1 MRCVARHAAYLP
13 SVKARKMFTTES
25 VINHVRKA
33 TGRTISGGD
42 IQTVLNKFMGL
53 AMSDPEL
60 ARDLIGPLPDR
71 STGATAYNGFDLK
84 YLVGGASQA
93 NRLSREIENIH
104 GDRAPLDILDFG
116 CGAAR
121 IIRYFPLF
129 KPQHRYHACEVN
141 EAAVEHAKEVS
152 PLIDARVIP
161 SAPPTS
167 FDDQSMDVVYA
178 WSIWTHFDEKLG
190 RAWLEEVHR
199 ILRPGGCALI
209 TVHTDEL
216 VGRYG
221 TEPKLV
227 QRMKERGG
235 DYEKIRAEYDE
246 IGFCFWRAYP
256 DEAQEHG
263 IDNETFGMAFV
274 SEDYIRKNWTDLFS
288 LRCFRE
294 AAPKWQD
301 LAILVKE

>member
-1 MRCVARHAAYLP
+1 
-13 SVKARKMFTTES
+13 MFKS
-25 VINHVRKA
+25 QDVIDHVLKA
-33 TGRTISGGD
+33 TGTTISGGA
-42 IQTVLNKFMGL
+42 IPAVLNKFMGL
-53 AMSDPEL
+53 ATSDPEL
-60 ARDLIGPLPDR
+60 ARALIGPLPDR
-71 STGATAYNGFDLK
+71 ATGATAYNGLDLN
-84 YLVGGASQA
+84 YLVGGVLQA
-93 NRLSREIENIH
+93 NMLSREIENIH

-141 EAAVEHAKEVS
+141 KAAVEHANEVS
-152 PLIDARVIP
+152 PLIEARIIP
-161 SAPPTS
+161 SAPPSS

-178 WSIWTHFDEKLG
+178 WSIWTHFDEETG
-190 RAWLEEVHR
+190 RAWLNDVHR

-227 QRMKERGG
+227 QRMKDRGG
-235 DYEKIRAEYDE
+235 DYEKIRAEYDKA
-246 IGFCFWRAYP
+246 GFCFWSAYP
-256 DEAQEHG
+256 DEAAEHG

-274 SEDYIRKNWTDLFS
+274 SEEYIRNNWTDLFS
-288 LRCFRE
+288 LRGFRE
-294 AAPKWQD
+294 GVPRWQD
-301 LAILVKE
+301 IAILVKKAL